1 MYIVNNKMYKK
12 YSRQQ
17 YALNKHNPNAKILV
31 SNMNLLSCE
40 IIKNLLLQGHQ
51 MVTLH
56 DENKLTQF
64 DVDANIY
71 LTDTNVGANKALIFS
86 QKLAHINERVKLNY
100 TSITLTQEYLDN
112 FDVVIFA
119 GYKPS
124 INFSNY
130 ITVKTCGL
138 TGQIFYNLPKYIGEK
153 IVNKCE
159 LHDELHALYSSS
171 LLQNLNDFEKNVLT
185 YYDKT
190 DSVLINKFYNS
201 STYKLCPIN
210 SIMSALVTQEVLKV
224 INDIGPFYDEYQYF
238 EALSCLP
245 NNYLKLN
252 KYLFEFN
259 VEKELSN
266 SSCFIV
272 GMGSIGNELLKNLSS
287 MGVNKFIITDPKY
300 ITEENTG
307 TSFMFSNSNV
317 KQLKTATA
325 KNYVVKTNR
334 TVDIVQRHNY
344 VNSKT
349 DNIYDKEFYENV
361 TCVFGA
367 VDNAESRT
375 YIDSRCV
382 TFKTNYID
390 CGSDGFMGH
399 VQTVI
404 PKLTES
410 YNSSRDLLD
419 VSYPLCAIASFP
431 TIIEHCII
439 WAQELLEE
447 VFNNQI
453 KLLKSY
459 LMSDIKISEDDEKKL
474 LNVFNSIP
482 NTHEDCYKFACDI
495 FKKHYDDNINELLS
509 KFPHDYY
516 LDDGT
521 LFWAAPKKCP
531 HPIKQ
536 NELSKNF
543 INMVAL
549 MWGKTFHVP
558 NNYNFAKL
566 DTLPK
571 ELSMYKKVIIDEQII
586 DGTIVYCASSL
597 RALNYDIE
605 LIDEFTSIGISQKI
619 IPRLVSTNAL
629 LAGLA
634 SLEFYKIVQKIDTI
648 SNYKNSFV
656 NMQLGYLGHAEPI
669 SCKKDGYNLWD
680 SFVVNGKDITVKGFL
695 ELFETQHK
703 IGVTAIMYESFM
715 FYNLI
720 FNNEKTKSRMD
731 MKIVDIIEGE
741 MKVKLGSTVTLQICD
756 DGDDDLPEVLFML

>member
-40 IIKNLLLQGHQ
+40 IIKNLLMQGHQ

-56 DENKLTQF
+56 DETKLTQI
-64 DVDANIY
+64 DVDANVY
-71 LTDTNVGANKALIFS
+71 LTDANIGSNKALIYS
-86 QKLAHINERVKLNY
+86 QKLAHINDQVKLNY
-100 TSITLTQEYLDN
+100 TTIKLTQEYLDN
-112 FDVVIFA
+112 FDVVIFV
-119 GYKPS
+119 GYKPCV
-124 INFSNY
+124 NFSNY
-130 ITVKTCGL
+130 ITVKICGL
-138 TGQIFYNLPKYIGEK
+138 TGQIFYNLSKYTGEK

-159 LHDELHALYSSS
+159 LHNELHALYSSS
-171 LLQNLNDFEKNVLT
+171 LLQNLNDFKQEVLT

-190 DSVLINKFYNS
+190 DNVLINKFYNS
-201 STYKLCPIN
+201 STYKLYPIN
-210 SIMSALVTQEVLKV
+210 SIMGALVTQEVLKV
-224 INDIGPFYDEYQYF
+224 VNDIGPFYDGYQYF
-238 EALSCLP
+238 EAFSCLP
-245 NNYLKLN
+245 DNYLTLN
-252 KYLFEFN
+252 KYLFELN
-259 VEKELSN
+259 VEKELLN

-272 GMGSIGNELLKNLSS
+272 GMGSIGNELLKNLSN
-287 MGVNKFIITDPKY
+287 MGVNKFIITDSKY
-300 ITEENTG
+300 VTEENTG
-307 TSFMFSNSNV
+307 TSFMFNNFNI

-325 KNYVVKTNR
+325 KSYVKKN
-334 TVDIVQRHNY
+334 IPQINIIQKHNY
-344 VNSKT
+344 VNNKSE
-349 DNIYDKEFYENV
+349 NIYDKEFYENV

-367 VDNAESRT
+367 VDNVESRA

-404 PKLTES
+404 PKLTDS
-410 YNSSRDLLD
+410 YNSSRDALE

-447 VFNNQI
+447 IFNNQI

-459 LMSDIKISEDDEKKL
+459 LTVDTTISEDDGKKL
-474 LNVFNSIP
+474 LNIFNSIP
-482 NTHEDCYKFACDI
+482 NTYEDCYEFACNV
-495 FKKHYDDNINELLS
+495 FKTHYNDNIIELLS

-516 LDDGT
+516 LEDGT
-521 LFWAAPKKCP
+521 LFWAFPKKCP
-531 HPIKQ
+531 HIVEH
-536 NELSKNF
+536 NELSKKF
-543 INMVAL
+543 INMIAFY
-549 MWGKTFHVP
+549 WGKTFHIP
-558 NNYNFAKL
+558 NTYNFIKL
-566 DTLPK
+566 DKLP
-571 ELSMYKKVIIDEQII
+571 EDLTIYKKLIIDEQMI
-586 DGTIVYCASSL
+586 DGIFVYLGSSL

-619 IPRLVSTNAL
+619 IPRLISTNSL

-634 SLEFYKIVQKIDTI
+634 SLEYYKVVQKLDTI
-648 SNYKNSFV
+648 GNYKNSFV
-656 NMQLGYLGHAEPI
+656 NMKLGYLEYVEPI

-680 SFVVNGKDITVKGFL
+680 SFVVNKKDITLKCFI
-695 ELFETQHK
+695 ELFENEYK
-703 IGVTAIMYESFM
+703 IGITAIMYESFM

-731 MKIVDIIEGE
+731 MKIIDIIEGE
-741 MKVKLGSTVTLQICD
+741 LKIKLGSTITLQICD